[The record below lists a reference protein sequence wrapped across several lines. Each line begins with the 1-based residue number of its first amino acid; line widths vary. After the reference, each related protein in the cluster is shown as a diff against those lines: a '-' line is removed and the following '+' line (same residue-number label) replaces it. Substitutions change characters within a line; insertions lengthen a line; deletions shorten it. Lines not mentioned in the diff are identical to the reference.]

1 MQKHWEGYQ
10 KAIEKPYIYPLTDST
25 IGVSGFLDLKPKPQ
39 ETKPLASSDF
49 GIDKTPNLFNINNTN
64 VR

>member
-25 IGVSGFLDLKPKPQ
+25 IGVSGFLDLKPKP
-39 ETKPLASSDF
+39 LASSDF
-49 GIDKTPNLFNINNTN
+49 GIDKTPNLFSINNTN